1 MGKYQPLEAFLSGC
15 EADETTMSFEE
26 IEAVIGADLPE
37 AAHTHRA
44 WWSNNPSNNVMTR
57 CWLAAGYRT
66 ERVDMAAAVSRIGLA
81 SKTTPPRLCLNGF
94 GNPSLERSASRMAS
108 TSSIQ
113 SAIRGAQSCEAYPTG
128 HLCGRLAGQSF
139 LSARR
144 CPAGA

>member
-66 ERVDMAAAVSRIGLA
+66 ERVDMAARRLVFRRADGMAATRRVANRARIENDA
-81 SKTTPPRLCLNGF
+81 SAPL
-94 GNPSLERSASRMAS
+94 LERLWKS
-108 TSSIQ
+108 
-113 SAIRGAQSCEAYPTG
+113 
-128 HLCGRLAGQSF
+128 LAGTVRVPDGVDLVDPIGDSWCAK
-139 LSARR
+139 L
-144 CPAGA
+144 